1 MLGLFR
7 DNREEH
13 GNYSC
18 KVGYMW
24 FKKGIYYLGI
34 IFPYSLLT
42 CGKVAVVSL
51 LLEAGAADLSTGYGR
66 WLHTIA
72 QKSSQDMKLPTG
84 A

>member
-1 MLGLFR
+1 MVEQGIHYVGILF
-7 DNREEH
+7 
-13 GNYSC
+13 
-18 KVGYMW
+18 
-24 FKKGIYYLGI
+24 L
-34 IFPYSLLT
+34 YSLLT
-42 CGKVAVVSL
+42 SGKVAVVSL